1 MDENTSG
8 ISGEIQKMILDKLKH
23 VQSRKN
29 VRQRAVLHSFAYLK
43 DLILYALV
51 LYAFGHLSSDGL
63 FGESRLEC
71 HQLGE

>member
-8 ISGEIQKMILDKLKH
+8 ISGEIQKMILDKLNTFNRGK
-23 VQSRKN
+23 
-29 VRQRAVLHSFAYLK
+29 RAVLHSFAYLK